1 MQAGTRVRMT
11 HRSGSAPQRPWH
23 TLFISAVATLAVS
36 LAVGV
41 ALVVGAACGSE
52 NPLLPVGSGGAVGT
66 ATPTRT
72 PTPTPTPTPGPA
84 ATETPVSAT
93 VTATSTPST
102 GGPQQPGGGATT
114 PDTAIILPCG
124 DILVPLDKERRLP
137 ADCAPPALQQ
147 LPSHLT
153 YNGAQYLRP
162 DAAAAML
169 DMIAAAAEEGL
180 ELYVVSSYRS
190 YQTQVGLY
198 AYWVSVLGE
207 AQASRV
213 SARPGHSEHQLGT
226 TADLSTPSVGPE
238 PSEAFGD
245 TPEGRWVAE
254 NSWRFGYIISYPA
267 GKEAITGYAYEPWHV
282 RWVGQAIAADVRA
295 SGLTLREYLLAR

>member
-1 MQAGTRVRMT
+1 MT
-11 HRSGSAPQRPWH
+11 SSIGSSPQRSWH
-23 TLFISAVATLAVS
+23 TLFISAVATVVVS

-41 ALVVGAACGSE
+41 ALVVGAACGSDS
-52 NPLLPVGSGGAVGT
+52 PLMPIGSGGAVGT

-72 PTPTPTPTPGPA
+72 PTPTPTPPATPTPVP
-84 ATETPVSAT
+84 TETPTAAPGT
-93 VTATSTPST
+93 PTATATSP
-102 GGPQQPGGGATT
+102 GGPQQPGGGGTTT

-137 ADCAPPALQQ
+137 ADCAPPSLQQ
-147 LPSHLT
+147 LPAEHT

-162 DAAAAML
+162 DAAGAML

-207 AQASRV
+207 AQAARI

-226 TADLSTPSVGPE
+226 TADLSTPAVGSE
-238 PSEAFGD
+238 PGEAFGD
-245 TPEGRWVAE
+245 TPEGRWVAA
-254 NSWRFGYIISYPA
+254 NSWRFGFIISYPA

-282 RWVGQAIAADVRA
+282 RWVGEGVAASVHN
-295 SGLTLREYLLAR
+295 SGLTLREYLLGR

>member
-1 MQAGTRVRMT
+1 MQAGTRPRMT
-11 HRSGSAPQRPWH
+11 TRIGSTERSRHA
-23 TLFISAVATLAVS
+23 LFISAVATLAVS

-52 NPLLPVGSGGAVGT
+52 NPLLPVGSGAVGT

-72 PTPTPTPTPGPA
+72 PTPTPTATP
-84 ATETPVSAT
+84 
-93 VTATSTPST
+93 TATATPTRAVGTSSPT
-102 GGPQQPGGGATT
+102 ATAGGGGGGTQQPGGTAT
-114 PDTAIILPCG
+114 PDAAIILPCG

-137 ADCAPPALQQ
+137 ADCSPPSLQQ
-147 LPSHLT
+147 LPADLT

-162 DAAAAML
+162 DAAAALL
-169 DMIAAAAEEGL
+169 DMIAAARAEGL
-180 ELYVVSSYRS
+180 EIYVVSSYRS

-207 AQASRV
+207 QQAARV

-226 TADLSTPSVGPE
+226 TVDLSTPAVGAE
-238 PSEAFGD
+238 PSEEFGD

-254 NSWRFGYIISYPA
+254 NSWRWGFIISYPA

-282 RWVGQAIAADVRA
+282 RWVGAGVASAVHA
-295 SGLTLREYLLAR
+295 SGLTLREYLLGR